1 MSPVFSRPKPTL
13 ELVTHRRGVPLRAR
27 LILGMVVLAA
37 ILTAPLVV
45 TRYSL
50 KNLIREI
57 EQLQSQDFRAS
68 LLLGRLRAT
77 SDLVRR
83 GDDQIGG
90 LRDSSGAPALRNAVG
105 TLRTLA
111 DSLRL
116 LTEGSSY
123 AKIDT
128 AVAVVEHLTS
138 RSLDAMARGQFELV
152 DSLSTSDVRPGLQG
166 LIDAVATAEYSLRE
180 ETAKR
185 VSDARDETEQ
195 ARRVSLL
202 ALWMALAFATIVAA
216 WIIFSISRPVA
227 DLQYGMERVAAGQF
241 DHKLAVASRRRDE
254 FGRLAESY
262 AAMAQRLGELDRL
275 KAEFVSMASHELKTP
290 LNVILGYLTL
300 LDDGVYGSLNDKQRD
315 VVHTLERQSH
325 SLNRLV
331 RQLLDVSKYDAGG
344 ATLNLQPL
352 NTRAFF
358 AELENSLVVIAHQ
371 RGVTFCVTAADGMPA
386 EVWWDHDRMTEAIG
400 NLVTNACKFTARG
413 GVVALHGDGEP
424 GAVRI
429 EVRDSGVGIPAPEL
443 PHVFRK
449 FFQAGNQDAASV
461 AGTGLGLAIVRGIVE
476 AHGGSVHVSSEVG
489 VGTTFTILLP
499 QRAPASR
506 RLPAAAAPAAP
517 LAPAAIPSTTT

>member
-1 MSPVFSRPKPTL
+1 MTPVFTKPKPSAPRL
-13 ELVTHRRGVPLRAR
+13 AHRPGVPLRVR
-27 LILGMVVLAA
+27 LVVGMLVLAA
-37 ILTAPLVV
+37 ILIAPLVV

-50 KNLIREI
+50 KVLLADI
-57 EQLQSQDFRAS
+57 EQLQSEDFRAS
-68 LLLGRLRAT
+68 LLLGQIRAT
-77 SDLVRR
+77 SDQVRR
-83 GDDQIGG
+83 ADDQIVG
-90 LRDSSGAPALRNAVG
+90 LHDSSGAPALRNAVS
-105 TLRTLA
+105 TLV
-111 DSLRL
+111 L
-116 LTEGSSY
+116 LTDSISRL
-123 AKIDT
+123 T
-128 AVAVVEHLTS
+128 AGAAYGQVGEAVREVQMMTQG
-138 RSLDAMARGQFELV
+138 SLDAMQKGNFARV
-152 DSLSTSDVRPGLQG
+152 DTLSGSQVRPSLTRLAG
-166 LIDAVATAEYSLRE
+166 AVEVVESRLRE
-180 ETAKR
+180 ETSRR
-185 VSDARDETEQ
+185 VSRARDETAQ

-202 ALWMALAFATIVAA
+202 ALIMALVFAAIVAA
-216 WIIFSISRPVA
+216 WIIFSIARPVA

-241 DHKLAVASRRRDE
+241 DHKLEVASRRRDE

-300 LDDGVYGSLNDKQRD
+300 LDDGVYGPLNDKQRE

-344 ATLNLQPL
+344 ATLSLHPL

-371 RGVTFCVTAADGMPA
+371 RGVTFSVTAAVGMPA
-386 EVWWDHDRMTEAIG
+386 EVWWDRDRMTEAIG
-400 NLVTNACKFTARG
+400 NLVTNACKFTPRG

-424 GAVRI
+424 GVVRI
-429 EVRDSGVGIPAPEL
+429 EVRDSGVGIPAAEL

-449 FFQAGNQDAASV
+449 FFQAGNQEATSV

-499 QRAPASR
+499 QRAPSAR
-506 RLPAAAAPAAP
+506 RLAAVGATATASA
-517 LAPAAIPSTTT
+517 LQSTAS